1 MNRSWIFP
9 VALLLVS
16 CAGAKTT
23 EKGPKLSVDLSC
35 GFTHVRDED
44 QATNPTPKDCD
55 DIDTEKH
62 GYEIGLS
69 ISLSDGD
76 KTNEGQETKREYF
89 PGSEPKVTIDVDGQ
103 SIPAP
108 KLTSRDFF
116 QGRSY
121 DAEPF
126 VIPDTSKGKTLRVK
140 VESADERGLKSNIVD
155 LKIALK

>member
-1 MNRSWIFP
+1 MNRISIWILAA
-9 VALLLVS
+9 ALGA

-23 EKGPKLSVDLSC
+23 EKGPKLSVDVSC
-35 GFTHVRDED
+35 GFAHVRDED
-44 QATNPTPKDCD
+44 QAQPPKECD

-69 ISLSDGD
+69 ISLSDGE

-116 QGRSY
+116 QGKSY

-126 VIPDTSKGKTLRVK
+126 VIPDTNKGKTLQVK
-140 VESADERGLKSNIVD
+140 VESSDERGLKANIVD
-155 LKIALK
+155 LKFALK